1 MVMLRFALAALSLF
15 ALAPAALAQKAV
27 AGEWITLGDV
37 APVTGEAAG
46 LLLGPAPPAGQTLA
60 LDPAFI
66 IATAKG
72 AGVFLAIPLDKPIL
86 VTRATG
92 NATPAPVARPANPAN
107 PARQV
112 APASSDEG
120 QVLILVRDVARGD
133 VIRGADVEWADLTT
147 ARARGVTELDMAVGL
162 EARRALKAG
171 QHILANDLKA
181 PAVIRKGDPVKLVYT
196 SGGVH
201 LAVDGVAQNEA
212 ALGEVVRVLNTYS
225 KRTVEAV
232 AAGHGEARIN
242 SMGQSR

>member
-1 MVMLRFALAALSLF
+1 MLRFALAAL
-15 ALAPAALAQKAV
+15 ALVVAAPAALAQKAIT
-27 AGEWITLGDV
+27 GDWIMLGDV

-46 LLLGPAPPAGQTLA
+46 LLLGPAPPPGQTLA
-60 LDPAFI
+60 LDPAFV

-72 AGVFLAIPLDKPIL
+72 AGVLLAIPLDKPIL

-212 ALGEVVRVLNTYS
+212 ALGEGVRVLNTYS